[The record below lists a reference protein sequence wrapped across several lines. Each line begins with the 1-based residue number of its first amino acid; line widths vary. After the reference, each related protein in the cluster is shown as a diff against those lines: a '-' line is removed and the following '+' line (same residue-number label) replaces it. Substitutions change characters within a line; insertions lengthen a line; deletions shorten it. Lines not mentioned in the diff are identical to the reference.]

1 MILKI
6 KSNKKIGPKIYKMQL
21 KSSEKISGKPGQFIH
36 LKINSDSYDPLL
48 RRPFSIFD
56 LNSKKNLLTIIY
68 KVCGKG
74 TQLMKKLKKEDKVEV
89 LESLGNGFSLNK
101 KNENII
107 LLGGGMGIAPL
118 YFLAKEIKDKN
129 NIKVLLGANNQ
140 SKLNFLKNKFSKL
153 EIEVYNAT
161 MDGSL
166 GFEGTVIE
174 LLNNKKINK
183 DKIDYIYSCGPT
195 KMLKEL
201 QSLVKNQ
208 NIEAEAS
215 LEERMGCGVGV
226 CLSCTVKTT
235 NGNMRAC
242 KEGPVF
248 PLKEVIFNE

>member
-1 MILKI
+1 MKI

-56 LNSKKNLLTIIY
+56 LNSEKNLLTIIY
-68 KVCGKG
+68 KICGKG
-74 TQLMKKLKKEDKVEV
+74 TQLMKKLKKGDKVEV
-89 LESLGNGFSLNK
+89 LESLGNGFNLNK

-118 YFLAKEIKDKN
+118 YFLAKELKDKN

-140 SKLNFLKNKFSKL
+140 SELNFLKNKFSKL
-153 EIEVYNAT
+153 EIEVYNTT

-166 GFEGTVIE
+166 GFKGTVIE
-174 LLNNKKINK
+174 LLNNSKINK
-183 DKIDYIYSCGPT
+183 NEIDYIYSCGPT
-195 KMLKEL
+195 EMLKEL
-201 QSLVKNQ
+201 QLLIKNQ